1 MSSASPSN
9 MRKLIRSQL
18 IKMLVVICGIAGVVV
33 FAWDFVYSG
42 LQAKLVLNGGI
53 WLVFLFG
60 VAMAFATVLRLRNE
74 ETAFKALT
82 EAYDDIKANKTRG
95 QSDPYWRHYRC
106 LQPGTVFERPR
117 LLGHV
122 FEIVYEEMLRTKNL
136 RVNVGTMQ
144 TLVHGIEEK
153 LAEERSLV
161 TYLSGLLVFLG
172 LIGAFIGL
180 IQMVASVGGI
190 IGSLGGG
197 TAPGADTSAMFG
209 KLIGELQGPL
219 KGMSV
224 GFSSS
229 LFGLAGSLALGLI
242 GRFAAQAGTVLKSEF
257 EGWISNVVQIEDRED
272 APAPVVATLA
282 GGQVDTTAARDIGA
296 ALVGVSKSVTAS
308 QKSFDR
314 VADLLERMTSE
325 QSEQTAAMRRNAE
338 QIERLIAQQDE
349 MKAHLARSAGETAAL
364 AAGRGELVEVGRGL
378 QREMAA
384 GFGRLSS
391 GIDTLQRSQE
401 ASFSRLSIQPVIPP
415 TDLSPVITAIEKGL
429 APLAERQ
436 PGPALADG
444 AALPARDDTAVI
456 AEVRQVGETLGAE
469 MTEGLGHVAEAIES
483 SFTAYVD
490 LMRTME
496 ARMAASEKAA
506 LDARAAGLGAGAVQP
521 PTPRVERAPVAEP
534 EPVDHEAMMRRLYDR
549 IAQQYHQ
556 ATGTNG

>member
-1 MSSASPSN
+1 

-18 IKMLVVICGIAGVVV
+18 IKMLVVIGGIAGVVV
-33 FAWDFVYSG
+33 FAWDFVYTG

-82 EAYDDIKANKTRG
+82 EAYEDIKANGTRG
-95 QSDPYWRHYRC
+95 RSDPYWRHYRC

-190 IGSLGGG
+190 VGSLGGG

-272 APAPVVATLA
+272 EAPRATLA
-282 GGQVDTTAARDIGA
+282 GAAVDPQAARDIGV
-296 ALVGVSKSVTAS
+296 ALTAVSKSVATS
-308 QKSFDR
+308 QKSFER
-314 VADLLERMTSE
+314 VAELLERMTAE
-325 QSEQTAAMRRNAE
+325 QATQTEAMRRQAE
-338 QIERLIAQQDE
+338 QVERLIAHQGE
-349 MKAHLARSAGETAAL
+349 MKDHMARSVAHASALTAGKAELIEVGKGLRQETAA
-364 AAGRGELVEVGRGL
+364 
-378 QREMAA
+378 
-384 GFGRLSS
+384 GFARLS
-391 GIDTLQRSQE
+391 GAIDTLQRSQE
-401 ASFSRLSIQPVIPP
+401 AGFSRISIQPIIPP
-415 TDLSPVITAIEKGL
+415 TDLSPVISAIEKGL
-429 APLAERQ
+429 APLSDRPFPIAE
-436 PGPALADG
+436 G
-444 AALPARDDTAVI
+444 AAVAPRDDAAVI
-456 AEVRQVGETLGAE
+456 AEVRKVADALGAD
-469 MTEGLGHVAEAIES
+469 MNQGLGHVAEAIES
-483 SFTAYVD
+483 SFTAYAD
-490 LMRTME
+490 LVRTVE
-496 ARMAASEKAA
+496 ARMAASERSIAE
-506 LDARAAGLGAGAVQP
+506 ARAAGLGAAAHP
-521 PTPRVERAPVAEP
+521 ATPNVERRAEP
-534 EPVDHEAMMRRLYDR
+534 EAEPVDHEAMMRRLYDR